1 MQRRQERWIQSP
13 TPGTPNRDTDGNDLA
28 SAASWVAAEIVES
41 AVDAGL
47 AISQHEAY
55 GSEMAEDARLP
66 SSFLLASAVVAV
78 PALVDAHVAAQA
90 ELSMPGPKVFMCN
103 ALVLVGSAVAFWIW
117 VCIVTARLLPAD
129 ADLSEV
135 WVLAWVQGMPAAAWT
150 SYQQQLASEPVLV
163 KALLTGWTYI
173 VGDMIAQI
181 VQQTHEVAP
190 PTPYAPSPSPSPNPS
205 PSPSP
210 SPCQVA
216 RHQLRSRPCLEKLL
230 RMDQRRYLRSGLIGF
245 FPLGPL
251 AHVYYEFVG
260 GSLGHWPTACKI
272 ALDQTLYLGCYNTV
286 YFLGLGVLA
295 GRPAMAV
302 LRQYRGVWWSLLT
315 AGWQIWPWVGI
326 VTYSYIPQVR
336 RKYSHIAGRHG
347 GCSHGGCSHGG

>member
-1 MQRRQERWIQSP
+1 MQRRQERSIQSQ

-28 SAASWVAAEIVES
+28 SAASWVAAEIVER
-41 AVDAGL
+41 AMDAGL

-190 PTPYAPSPSPSPNPS
+190 PTPYAPSPSPSPSPSPNPYPDPNPDPNPS
-205 PSPSP
+205 PN
-210 SPCQVA
+210 QA
-216 RHQLRSRPCLEKLL
+216 
-230 RMDQRRYLRSGLIGF
+230 
-245 FPLGPL
+245 
-251 AHVYYEFVG
+251 
-260 GSLGHWPTACKI
+260 
-272 ALDQTLYLGCYNTV
+272 
-286 YFLGLGVLA
+286 
-295 GRPAMAV
+295 AV
-302 LRQYRGVWWSLLT
+302 LEAQRISELDALLPHLERIHQWDVDVFALWEASENMGLVVGTYHLLEQHNLVSKFRLSKPRLMTFLAKMQEGYR
-315 AGWQIWPWVGI
+315 
-326 VTYSYIPQVR
+326 
-336 RKYSHIAGRHG
+336 
-347 GCSHGGCSHGG
+347 